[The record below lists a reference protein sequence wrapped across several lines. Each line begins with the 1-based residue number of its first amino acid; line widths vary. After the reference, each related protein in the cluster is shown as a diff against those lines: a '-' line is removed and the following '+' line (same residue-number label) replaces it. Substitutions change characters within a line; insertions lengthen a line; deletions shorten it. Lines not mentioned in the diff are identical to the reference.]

1 MIICSCVHVTTSDI
15 ERAIEWMR
23 ASDPQAIVTPGK
35 VYRALG
41 KRPEC
46 GGCISLFV
54 ETMRTELKP
63 DTPSDLPRELRGLRT
78 GRKKRNDHAG

>member
-1 MIICSCVHVTTSDI
+1 MIICSCAHVTSSDI

-41 KRPEC
+41 KRPDC

-54 ETMRTELKP
+54 DTMRAELRSELK
-63 DTPSDLPRELRGLRT
+63 SDPPMELRGLRT
-78 GRKKRNDHAG
+78 GRNRRNNHAG